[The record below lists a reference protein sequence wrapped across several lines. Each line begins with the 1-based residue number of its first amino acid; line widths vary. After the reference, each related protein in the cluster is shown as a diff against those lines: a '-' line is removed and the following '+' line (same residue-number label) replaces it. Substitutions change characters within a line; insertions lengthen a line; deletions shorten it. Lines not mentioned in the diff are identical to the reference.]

1 MPHPACVRAAVGD
14 VLCDGPAEG
23 PWQLRQ
29 SSRISYGRHPHRFG
43 IRSGIPVS
51 GYRYAGDGCF
61 MAEADQTAR
70 PTKKAVGRSVGAVP
84 WSRSLQLSWAPCP
97 RVYDHRSDVV
107 EALAELEHVD
117 RFQMEDGGVT
127 VVLERGHE
135 VRIGV
140 HGLGVSI
147 LAHRCT
153 SGQDLELISGIV
165 SRTRDLLRYEAQ
177 EARFWFQHLLAWD
190 TTDSPPSEVYAS
202 ATRRILSEIADELSL
217 SDFALLSDGVSQ
229 GGREFQFECGVID
242 ADSAAPRLAR
252 ILGRTSGV
260 TTQQVDELFD
270 LDYPAIATFVDTSW
284 RALDVPDG
292 DDDLMSWITVEM
304 TQTEDESTT
313 LAEKLHAKVM
323 GTEGHQ

>member
-1 MPHPACVRAAVGD
+1 M
-14 VLCDGPAEG
+14 
-23 PWQLRQ
+23 
-29 SSRISYGRHPHRFG
+29 
-43 IRSGIPVS
+43 
-51 GYRYAGDGCF
+51 
-61 MAEADQTAR
+61 
-70 PTKKAVGRSVGAVP
+70 
-84 WSRSLQLSWAPCP
+84 
-97 RVYDHRSDVV
+97 
-107 EALAELEHVD
+107 EH
-117 RFQMEDGGVT
+117 GGVT

-202 ATRRILSEIADELSL
+202 ATRRILPEIADELSL

-304 TQTEDESTT
+304 TQTEDESST

>member
-1 MPHPACVRAAVGD
+1 M
-14 VLCDGPAEG
+14 
-23 PWQLRQ
+23 
-29 SSRISYGRHPHRFG
+29 
-43 IRSGIPVS
+43 
-51 GYRYAGDGCF
+51 
-61 MAEADQTAR
+61 
-70 PTKKAVGRSVGAVP
+70 P

-117 RFQMEDGGVT
+117 RFQMEHGGVT

-202 ATRRILSEIADELSL
+202 ATRRILPEIADELSL

-304 TQTEDESTT
+304 TQTEDESST